1 VGSDSVDAH
10 QRTHTVVAVDEV
22 GRKLGERT
30 VAATPEG
37 HLEAV
42 RWAAE
47 WPDRRFA
54 LEDCRHVTRRFEADL
69 LAAGEQVVRVP
80 TRRMA
85 GERRGG
91 RERGKSDP
99 IDAPAVARAALREPD
114 HPAAQLEGATRDL
127 RLLVGHRDDLV
138 AERSRLQNRLRWH
151 LHALFPGLEIPLKGL
166 RALRTLRDLE
176 EHLQEHPGMV
186 AAIAQHDSAP
196 RLRRAGLGER
206 DRRVPPA
213 A

>member
-91 RERGKSDP
+91 RERGK
-99 IDAPAVARAALREPD
+99 A
-114 HPAAQLEGATRDL
+114 DL
-127 RLLVGHRDDLV
+127 YARLLVASFPTGKTGGGRGERGGGNRASSPDFRPFFRLALAVDAGAAAPPYACKPV
-138 AERSRLQNRLRWH
+138 CSRSRQTS
-151 LHALFPGLEIPLKGL
+151 GST
-166 RALRTLRDLE
+166 RA
-176 EHLQEHPGMV
+176 
-186 AAIAQHDSAP
+186 
-196 RLRRAGLGER
+196 
-206 DRRVPPA
+206 
-213 A
+213 